1 MRFFL
6 DYQKTNMRNDYVNYS
21 VTKLPEHLNTKN
33 RKPDLSPGFRFSFHR
48 TVHNR
53 TDDSHGQARGVL
65 TTKFSL

>member
-1 MRFFL
+1 MRLFL

-53 TDDSHGQARGVL
+53 NNEWICPLQKAGYVKIRI
-65 TTKFSL
+65 

>member
-6 DYQKTNMRNDYVNYS
+6 DYQKTNIRNDYVNYS

-33 RKPDLSPGFRFSFHR
+33 RKPNLSLGFRFSFHR

-53 TDDSHGQARGVL
+53 NDEWICPLQKAGYVKIRI
-65 TTKFSL
+65 